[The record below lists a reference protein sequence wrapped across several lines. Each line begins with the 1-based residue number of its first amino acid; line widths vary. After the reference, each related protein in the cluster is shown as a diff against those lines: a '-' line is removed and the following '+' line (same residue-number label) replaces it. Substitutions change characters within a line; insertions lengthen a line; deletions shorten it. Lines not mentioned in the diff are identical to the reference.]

1 MYAMQ
6 QTFKG
11 YALIIQ
17 KSHRLKRLICF
28 YCALALTI
36 RQILQ
41 IIAYLGT
48 TTYNMQEQQ

>member
-1 MYAMQ
+1 M
-6 QTFKG
+6 
-11 YALIIQ
+11 
-17 KSHRLKRLICF
+17 RLITQDLGDIKCLIYF
-28 YCALALTI
+28 YYALALTI